1 MMYTGNKVD
10 LFHPHFNRL
19 TDEQCNKMYEACLKI
34 LEDTG
39 VRLYNQEAL
48 DLIAGAGGK
57 VAEGNRVRI
66 PPALVEWAISKAP
79 KQVTLFNQ
87 KGVPVMPV
95 AGYRSFF
102 GPGSDCLNIIDHR
115 TGERRSPVLK
125 DVVEGTILCDAL
137 ENIDFVMSMFLPTDV
152 DEELAD
158 RYQMEVMLN
167 HTSKPILFVTYE
179 MSGCVDAVRMAEAA
193 VGGPE
198 ALREKPFIAC
208 YVNVTTGLRHNEE
221 ALQKLLYLS
230 KKGIPFFYIPG
241 AMAGA
246 AGPVTVAGSNAVRL
260 AGSLAGLVI
269 AQLNN
274 EGAPVFIPGWGALAL
289 DMRTTVQSYTGPD
302 HQGVTQSMAHYLNL
316 PMFANAGASDAKLVD
331 QQAGIEAAL
340 TLLFNSVVGSQIIHD
355 VGYLESG
362 LSGSLAQVV
371 ICDEIITWIKRALK
385 PVEIDEETLALD
397 LVNEIGPDGQYLDS
411 EHTFRHFREQWHPNL
426 FDRNNFQGWESKGS
440 KTLAERAAEQVDKIL
455 SKHKPEQLSEEI
467 KKEIRSYVENPT
479 K

>member
-1 MMYTGNKVD
+1 MFTGNKVD

-19 TDEQCNKMYEACLKI
+19 TDEQCKKMYEASLKI
-34 LEDTG
+34 LENTG
-39 VRLYNQEAL
+39 VRLYHREAL
-48 DLIAGAGGK
+48 DLISSAGGK
-57 VAEGNRVRI
+57 VSEDNLVRI
-66 PPALVEWAISKAP
+66 PPELVDWAVSKAP
-79 KQVTLFNQ
+79 KQVTLYNR
-87 KGVPVMPV
+87 KGEPVMPI
-95 AGYRSFF
+95 GEYRSFF

-115 TGERRSPVLK
+115 TWERRSPVLN

-137 ENIDFVMSMFLPTDV
+137 ENIDFVMSMFLPSDV

-158 RYQMEVMLN
+158 RYQMEVMLK
-167 HTSKPILFVTYE
+167 HTTKPILFVTYE
-179 MSGCVDAVRMAEAA
+179 MSGCVDAVRMAEAV
-193 VGGPE
+193 VGSPE

-246 AGPVTVAGSNAVRL
+246 AGPVTVAGSNAMRI

-316 PMFANAGASDAKLVD
+316 PMFANAGSSDSKLVD
-331 QQAGIEAAL
+331 QQAAIEAAL
-340 TLLFNSVVGSQIIHD
+340 TLLFNAVAGSQIVHD

-362 LSGSLAQVV
+362 LSGSLAQIVM
-371 ICDEIITWIKRALK
+371 CDEIIAWIKRALR
-385 PVEIDEETLALD
+385 PVEISEETLALD
-397 LVNEIGPDGQYLDS
+397 LIDQIGPDGQYLDS
-411 EHTFRHFREQWHPNL
+411 DHTLDHFRDQWHPTL
-426 FDRNNFQGWESKGS
+426 FDRNNYQGWESKGS
-440 KTLAERAAEQVDKIL
+440 KTLADRAAERVDKIISSHIIDPL
-455 SKHKPEQLSEEI
+455 SDDIQKV
-467 KKEIRSYVENPT
+467 IRSFVQNPT